1 MFGPVNKHVVVSLPI
16 LVIAGCLFLV
26 QQSESSQVEEKHV
39 SLQASFPQYIQSLR
53 EDISN
58 PVPKQ
63 SLCFCFLTCSD
74 LHPLAVC
81 EVGIREKV

>member
-1 MFGPVNKHVVVSLPI
+1 MFGLVNKHVAVSLPI

-26 QQSESSQVEEKHV
+26 QQSESSQVEERHV
-39 SLQASFPQYIQSLR
+39 SLQASFPQSIQSLR

-58 PVPKQ
+58 PVLKQ
-63 SLCFCFLTCSD
+63 PLCFYFLTYSD